1 MEGGEIVKILDKEQ
15 AIRVAIK
22 LAENNLDNTTE
33 WVKPEEVTQFIKE
46 VTKFCPAT
54 NSKKTNIQSCP
65 GESKVLLGLRLS
77 LTLKHERSNLLILF

>member
-1 MEGGEIVKILDKEQ
+1 MCFFMPFLSFTYFGIIWVEGGEIVKILNKEQ

-46 VTKFCPAT
+46 VTKF
-54 NSKKTNIQSCP
+54 
-65 GESKVLLGLRLS
+65 LS
-77 LTLKHERSNLLILF
+77 SDEF